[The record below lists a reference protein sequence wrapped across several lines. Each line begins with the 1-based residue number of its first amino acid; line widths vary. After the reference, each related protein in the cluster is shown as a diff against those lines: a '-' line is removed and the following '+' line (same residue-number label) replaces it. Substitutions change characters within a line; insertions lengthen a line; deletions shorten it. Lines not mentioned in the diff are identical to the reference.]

1 MSDPWTTNGVHH
13 ADPASK
19 DEMKHDATD
28 ADNHGQV
35 DAVDGEAPPDA
46 IVSTDKWVPPQAT
59 DYAALAQEPTEAT
72 FGSSA
77 RTYEWDKEFGDVGP
91 KFPEL
96 EIELFGDPE
105 SRLERT
111 GLDFSK

>member
-19 DEMKHDATD
+19 DEMKHDATG
-28 ADNHGQV
+28 AANHGQV
-35 DAVDGEAPPDA
+35 DAVDGEAPA
-46 IVSTDKWVPPQAT
+46 NESTDKWVPPQAF
-59 DYAALAQEPTEAT
+59 DYAALAQGPAEAT

-77 RTYEWDKEFGDVGP
+77 RTYEWDKDFGDVGP
-91 KFPEL
+91 KYPEL
-96 EIELFGDPE
+96 EIELFGTPE

-111 GLDFSK
+111 GLDFSR